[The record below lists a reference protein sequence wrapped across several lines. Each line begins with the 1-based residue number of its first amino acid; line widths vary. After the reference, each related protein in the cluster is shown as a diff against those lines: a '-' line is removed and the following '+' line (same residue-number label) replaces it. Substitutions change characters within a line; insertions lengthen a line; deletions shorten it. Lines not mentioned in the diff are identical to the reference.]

1 MESIVDILGW
11 FGTCLLVLGYIMISA
26 KKVHGQSISYQLFN
40 LIGSIF
46 FGVSS
51 YYYGA
56 LPSVG
61 ISIMWIGICA
71 VRRLQISQS
80 TKQHFSV

>member
-1 MESIVDILGW
+1 
-11 FGTCLLVLGYIMISA
+11 MISA
-26 KKVHGQSISYQLFN
+26 KKVHGQSVSYQLFN
-40 LIGSIF
+40 LIGSKF

-61 ISIMWIGICA
+61 ISIMWIGICG
-71 VRRLQISQS
+71 VRLLHISQS
-80 TKQHFSV
+80 TIQNVSV